1 MAEFTAV
8 VRRIEE
14 RKVTLETETGKEAVL
29 PLGLMPGVVQAGQKL
44 YIEVIDEKSH
54 EARAKNL
61 AQALLKEILSDGK
74 EQGLCP
80 EKE

>member
-1 MAEFTAV
+1 MAEFTAI

-14 RKVTLETETGKEAVL
+14 KKVILETETGKEAVL
-29 PLGLMPGVVQAGQKL
+29 PLGLMPGVVQAEQKL

>member
-1 MAEFTAV
+1 VAEFTAI

-14 RKVTLETETGKEAVL
+14 KKVILETEIGKEAVL
-29 PLGLMPGVVQAGQKL
+29 PVGLVPGIAQVEQKL

-61 AQALLKEILSDGK
+61 AQALLKEILGDGK
-74 EQGLCP
+74 EQGSRP